1 MKKEGRDDNHNP
13 QLMRRFFLF
22 FILLVISW
30 IMLADYLLPLI
41 NIDPQTI
48 TYWHSMQWPFL
59 VIVTVGVLYIL
70 HRSELRARRQMEHSL
85 YQSNRALRT
94 LSECNQSLIRAT
106 DEAELLQ
113 NICRH
118 IVDVGGYRL
127 AWVAEALHDEARTV
141 RPIAQAGFEDG
152 YLETILISWHDN
164 EYGRG
169 PTGTAIRT
177 GQPCLV
183 RNILE
188 DPAFAPWRAQA
199 LLRDYA
205 ASIAIP
211 LIIDG
216 QVIGALNIYAS
227 DTDAF
232 DEEEVHLLREL
243 ADDLAYGLQTLRT
256 RADHQKAEA
265 SLRASH
271 DQIYGILESMSDAF
285 LSLDSAWNFVY
296 VNRETERILRHPR
309 TFLIGRNIWDI
320 FPEAVNTDFY
330 HRYHQVREQQTAVSF
345 EAFYAPLDTW
355 FEVRA
360 YPSQGGLS
368 AYFRDITAQKQA
380 ASYRTTQF
388 AVTRVL
394 ADAETYQESLPR
406 LLQAFCEG
414 IGWELGEMWQTDAR
428 AEYMYWQGNWH
439 SSSLDAAAFTAASR
453 AMSFAP
459 QRSLV
464 GRVWA
469 SGQPEWISNATTEPT
484 FLRAALMAEQGLHS
498 VFGFPVRNGK
508 DVIGV
513 MVFFSRSIRAP
524 DDDMLVVMNDMG
536 SQIGQFVARKQAEA
550 ALVRQAEIDDSIAE
564 LSQKLLTSATLD
576 NIAVMVLDHAQR
588 LTGSTFG
595 FVGYIDP
602 QTGFLVCPTMSRD
615 IWDACQ
621 VPNKQ
626 FVFDRFSGLWGWVL
640 EHRQSLLTNTPA
652 DDPRSSGTPPG
663 HIHIDSFLGVPAL
676 IGQTLVGEVALAN
689 AHHPYTDQDLEV
701 VERLTW
707 MYALAIQRQRHEET
721 LYRYAR
727 RLQHMHTIDRSIL
740 SAHSPTDIA
749 GAVLNQLQHLIAYE
763 YAGITLFNTDRDT
776 AKILAAYANHEVQIE
791 IDHCIPLSLF
801 RAIPAF
807 QDKNGQLVTDIYA
820 VSPIHDTHM
829 MEGLNPLRSF
839 IGVPLICQGRTIG
852 TLALGSTVANL
863 FKGEDLEITHE
874 VANQVAIAL
883 QQAQLF
889 ADVQE
894 ARTRLRMLSQ
904 RLVAVQESERRHI
917 ARELHDEIGQTLT
930 GLHLLL
936 EMADRVPGN
945 YQRNLDNARLLI
957 NDLMARVRE
966 MSLDLRPAMLDDLG
980 LLPTLRWHFKR
991 YTSQTSIQ
999 VLFKHSGLD
1008 RRFTPEIETAIYRL
1022 VQEALTNVARYARV
1036 NELTV
1041 RLWADQQTL
1050 GVQIDDQG
1058 VGFDYEAVLSSNTS
1072 SGLAGMQE
1080 RVLLLGGQFSV
1091 RSAPGAGA
1099 CLIVNVPLHEREP
1112 VLLEAEN
1119 AIHKEQS

>member
-1 MKKEGRDDNHNP
+1 MQKEGRGNNHNP
-13 QLMRRFFLF
+13 QFMRRFFLSF
-22 FILLVISW
+22 MLLVTSW
-30 IMLADYLLPLI
+30 IILADDLLPLF

-48 TYWHSMQWPFL
+48 TYWQSIQWPLL
-59 VIVTVGVLYIL
+59 VVVSAGMLYVL
-70 HRSELRARRQMEHSL
+70 HRSELRTRRQMEYSL
-85 YQSNRALRT
+85 YQSNRALRA

-127 AWVAEALHDEARTV
+127 AWVGEALHDEARTV
-141 RPIAQAGFEDG
+141 RPIAQAGFENG
-152 YLETILISWHDN
+152 YLQTIMISWHDN

-177 GQPCLV
+177 AQLCVV

-188 DPAFAPWRAQA
+188 DPAFAPWRTQA
-199 LLRDYA
+199 LLRGYA
-205 ASIAIP
+205 AVIAMP

-216 QVIGALNIYAS
+216 QVIGALSIYAGEA
-227 DTDAF
+227 DAF
-232 DEEEVHLLREL
+232 DEEEVRLLHEL
-243 ADDLAYGLQTLRT
+243 ADDLAYGIQTLRT
-256 RADHQKAEA
+256 RVARRQAEA
-265 SLRASH
+265 SLRASYE
-271 DQIYGILESMSDAF
+271 QMYGILESMSDAF
-285 LSLDSAWNFVY
+285 FSLDSEWNFVY
-296 VNRETERILRHPR
+296 VNRETERILRLSR

-330 HRYHQVREQQTAVSF
+330 HRYQQVREQQVALSF
-345 EAFYAPLDTW
+345 ESFYVPLDTW

-368 AYFRDITAQKQA
+368 AYFRDITAQKRA
-380 ASYRTTQF
+380 ASYRATQF

-414 IGWELGEMWQTDAR
+414 IGWELGEMWQTDAQ

-439 SSSLDAAAFTAASR
+439 SPAVNVAAFTAASR

-459 QRSLV
+459 QSCLV

-469 SGQPEWISNATTEPT
+469 SGQPEWISDVETEPT
-484 FLRAALMAEQGLHS
+484 LLRAALVAEQGLHS
-498 VFGFPVRNGK
+498 VFAFPIWNGK
-508 DVIGV
+508 DVTGV
-513 MVFFSRSIRAP
+513 MVFFSRTIRAP

-550 ALVRQAEIDDSIAE
+550 DLARQAEVDASIAE
-564 LSQKLLTSATLD
+564 LSQKLLSSATLND
-576 NIAVMVLDHAQR
+576 VAAMVLDHAQR

-602 QTGFLVCPTMSRD
+602 QTGALVCPTMSRD
-615 IWDACQ
+615 IWDVCQ

-626 FVFDRFSGLWGWVL
+626 FVFDRFGGLWGWVL

-652 DDPRSSGTPPG
+652 DDPRSSGTPAG
-663 HIHIDSFLGVPAL
+663 HIRIESFLGVPAL
-676 IGQTLVGEVALAN
+676 IGQTLLGQVALAN
-689 AHHPYTDQDLEV
+689 AYHPYTDQDLKV

-707 MYALAIQRQRHEET
+707 LYALAIQRQRHEET
-721 LYRYAR
+721 LHRYAR

-740 SAHSPTDIA
+740 SAHSPTEIA
-749 GAVLNQLQHLIAYE
+749 RAVLDQLQHLMAYE
-763 YAGITLFNTDRDT
+763 YACITLFNTDHDT
-776 AKILAAYANHEVQIE
+776 AEILAAYANHEVQTE
-791 IDHCIPLSLF
+791 MDHSIPLSLF
-801 RAIPAF
+801 GLIPAF
-807 QDKNGQLVTDIYA
+807 QDKNGQLVSDICA
-820 VSPIHDTHM
+820 LSPIDTYM
-829 MEGLNPLRSF
+829 IDGLNPLRSF
-839 IGVPLICQGRTIG
+839 IGVPLICQSRTIG
-852 TLALGSTVANL
+852 TLALGSTVANV
-863 FKGEDLEITHE
+863 FKVEDLEVTHE
-874 VANQVAIAL
+874 VANQVAIAI

-889 ADVQE
+889 AEVQE
-894 ARTRLRMLSQ
+894 ARTRLRSLSQ

-936 EMADRVPGN
+936 AMADRVPGE
-945 YQRNLDNARLLI
+945 YQRHLDNARLLL

-991 YTSQTSIQ
+991 YTTQTSIQ

-1041 RLWADQQTL
+1041 RIWANQQTL

-1058 VGFDYEAVLSSNTS
+1058 VGFDYETVLSSNTS
-1072 SGLAGMQE
+1072 SGLAGMRE
-1080 RVLLLGGQFSV
+1080 RVLLLGGQFRV
-1091 RSAPGAGA
+1091 RSAPGAGT
-1099 CLIVNVPLHEREP
+1099 CLIINVPLHPRESM
-1112 VLLEAEN
+1112 LLEAED